1 MKLIRIRVFL
11 SLILMNLI
19 TSCATPYQDSGFT
32 GGVTSLQLSENSYR
46 IVASGN
52 GFTSAATL
60 DGYAL
65 RKASELAIQSGY
77 DSFYFLNENVEEKNS
92 SITTG
97 GTSNTYGNVS
107 SNGNINTTTNY
118 SPPTTTPI
126 TKYVVSKDVI
136 LVNKNDMINSG
147 IVLFD
152 AHIIRSN
159 FETE

>member
-1 MKLIRIRVFL
+1 MKLVSIKTFFSLLLL
-11 SLILMNLI
+11 SLLA
-19 TSCATPYQDSGFT
+19 SCTTPYQESGFT

-77 DSFYFLNENVEEKNS
+77 DSFYFLNENVEQRNS

-126 TKYVVSKDVI
+126 TKYAVSKDVI
-136 LVNKNDMINSG
+136 LVNRSDMINSG

-152 AHIIRSN
+152 AQIIRSN